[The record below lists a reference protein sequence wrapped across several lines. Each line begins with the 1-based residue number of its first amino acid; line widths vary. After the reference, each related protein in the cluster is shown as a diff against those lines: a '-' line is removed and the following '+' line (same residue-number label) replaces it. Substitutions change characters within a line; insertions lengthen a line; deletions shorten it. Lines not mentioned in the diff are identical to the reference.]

1 MTLKSSSFRKAE
13 VYIGGR
19 KVNPRNQNPEWN
31 NRVLIVDDQ
40 ENIHDDF
47 DDMLFSGPSSETS
60 TDDLAEAFLEEAD
73 DTFLPDLDLFHASS
87 GEQAYAMVGSGKDSD
102 EPIAVAYVDIRMPPG
117 IDGIETIRRIRKI
130 DKNIE
135 IVIMTAYTD
144 KPLPEIVRD
153 MELLHKL
160 LYIRKPFAREE
171 VQQITMSLVQKW
183 NIEQELIENRRQLA
197 TSHRRLETVIDAT
210 GDVIGMFDDNG
221 NLLFANHG
229 YCQLFDLTKSQLD
242 QMSPADLEARIAAR
256 LQAFEVPDEDRITQ
270 LENVESIMEEIDG
283 KDNSTQRL
291 FYRMAMPIKN
301 TGSDGGGTV
310 FSYRNIS
317 KEAEIQRM
325 KAEVVRLRTALETTY
340 SYDEIVGKSK
350 AMRELYSL
358 IQRATEG
365 NITVLIHGES
375 GTGKEL
381 VARSIHY
388 NSQRKAGPFITIN
401 CTAIPE
407 SLIESE
413 LFGHERGAFTGAS
426 ARRIGKFEQADK
438 GTIFLDEIGE
448 MQLSLQAKLL
458 RVLQERHFQ
467 RVGGATNIVTDIRVL
482 TATNRDLEAAVKAGG
497 FREDLYFRIAAFPI
511 RIPPLRERLEDI
523 PVLANYFLKKYVED
537 SGKSIRAISP
547 EALQLLVQYDFPG
560 NVRELE
566 NVIERAVLFETTEF
580 LQPDSLSLQIPSVR
594 SAEAI
599 DSTASVSNVIVPLDA
614 VERRAIIHALKVMGN
629 NVTKAAEALGIDRT
643 TFHRKLNKYNQ
654 PGADEWD

>member
-1 MTLKSSSFRKAE
+1 M
-13 VYIGGR
+13 
-19 KVNPRNQNPEWN
+19 NPRNQNPEWN

-60 TDDLAEAFLEEAD
+60 TDDLAEAFLEESD
-73 DTFLPDLDLFHASS
+73 DTFLPELKLFHASS
-87 GEQAYAMVGSGKDSD
+87 GEQAYTMVKSAKDSS
-102 EPIAVAYVDIRMPPG
+102 EPVAVAYVDIRMPPG

-183 NIEQELIENRRQLA
+183 NIEQELKKNRRQLA
-197 TSHRRLETVIDAT
+197 TNHRRLETVIDAS
-210 GDVIGMFDDNG
+210 GDAIGMFDDNG

-229 YCQLFDLTKSQLD
+229 YRQLFDLTKGQLD
-242 QMSPADLEARIAAR
+242 EISPADLEARIAAR
-256 LQAFEVPDEDRITQ
+256 LQAFEAPDEDRIIQ

-291 FYRMAMPIKN
+291 FYRTAMPIKN

-310 FSYRNIS
+310 VSYRDIS

-365 NITVLIHGES
+365 NITVLIQGES

-388 NSQRKAGPFITIN
+388 NSQRKAGPFVTIN

-482 TATNRDLEAAVKAGG
+482 TATNRDLEAAVNAGG

-523 PVLANYFLKKYVED
+523 PALANHFLKKYVED

-599 DSTASVSNVIVPLDA
+599 DLLASGSNVIVPLDA
-614 VERRAIIHALKVMGN
+614 VERRAIINALKVMGN
-629 NVTKAAEALGIDRT
+629 NVTKAAEALGIDRS
-643 TFHRKLNKYNQ
+643 TFHRKLNKYSQ
-654 PGADEWD
+654 HDADA

>member
-1 MTLKSSSFRKAE
+1 MNA
-13 VYIGGR
+13 
-19 KVNPRNQNPEWN
+19 RNQNPEWN

-47 DDMLFSGPSSETS
+47 DDMLFSGRSSETS
-60 TDDLAEAFLEEAD
+60 TDDLAEAFLEETD
-73 DTFLPDLDLFHASS
+73 DTFLPDLKLFHASS
-87 GEQAYAMVGSGKDSD
+87 GEQAYAMVESAKDSG

-210 GDVIGMFDDNG
+210 GDAIGMFDDNG

-229 YCQLFDLTKSQLD
+229 YRQLFDLTKSQLD
-242 QMSPADLEARIAAR
+242 ELSPADLEARISAR
-256 LQAFEVPDEDRITQ
+256 LQALKLPDEDRIAQ
-270 LENVESIMEEIDG
+270 LENVENIMEEIDG
-283 KDNSTQRL
+283 KDHSTQRL
-291 FYRMAMPIKN
+291 FYRMAMPIEN
-301 TGSDGGGTV
+301 TDSDRGGSV
-310 FSYRNIS
+310 VSYRDMS

-325 KAEVVRLRTALETTY
+325 KAEVVRLRTELETTY

-358 IQRATEG
+358 IRRATEG
-365 NITVLIHGES
+365 NITVLIQGES

-388 NSQRKAGPFITIN
+388 NSQRKTGPFITIN

-438 GTIFLDEIGE
+438 GTIFLDEIGD

-467 RVGGATNIVTDIRVL
+467 RVGGATNILTDIRVL
-482 TATNRDLEAAVKAGG
+482 TATNRDLEAAVKAGD

-523 PVLANYFLKKYVED
+523 PVLANHFLKKYVED

-599 DSTASVSNVIVPLDA
+599 DSSASVSNVIVPLDA

-629 NVTKAAEALGIDRT
+629 NVTKAAEALGIDRV

-654 PGADEWD
+654 PEVDE

>member
-1 MTLKSSSFRKAE
+1 MNA
-13 VYIGGR
+13 
-19 KVNPRNQNPEWN
+19 RNQNPEWN

-47 DDMLFSGPSSETS
+47 DDMLFSGRSSETS
-60 TDDLAEAFLEEAD
+60 TDDLAEAFLEETD
-73 DTFLPDLDLFHASS
+73 DTFLPDLKLFHASS
-87 GEQAYAMVGSGKDSD
+87 GEQAYAMVESAKDSG

-210 GDVIGMFDDNG
+210 GDAIGMFDDNG

-229 YCQLFDLTKSQLD
+229 YRQLFDLTKSQLD
-242 QMSPADLEARIAAR
+242 EMSPADLEARITAR
-256 LQAFEVPDEDRITQ
+256 LQALKLPDEDRIAQ
-270 LENVESIMEEIDG
+270 LENVENIMEEIDG
-283 KDNSTQRL
+283 KDHSTQRL
-291 FYRMAMPIKN
+291 FYRMAMPIEN
-301 TGSDGGGTV
+301 TDSDRGGSV
-310 FSYRNIS
+310 VSYRDMS

-325 KAEVVRLRTALETTY
+325 KAEVVRLRTELETTY

-358 IQRATEG
+358 IRRATEG
-365 NITVLIHGES
+365 NITVLIQGES

-388 NSQRKAGPFITIN
+388 NSQRKTGPFITIN

-438 GTIFLDEIGE
+438 GTIFLDEIGD

-467 RVGGATNIVTDIRVL
+467 RVGGATNILTDIRVL
-482 TATNRDLEAAVKAGG
+482 TATNRDLEAAVKAGD

-523 PVLANYFLKKYVED
+523 PVLANHFLKKYVED
-537 SGKSIRAISP
+537 SGKSIRVISP

-599 DSTASVSNVIVPLDA
+599 DSSASVSNVIVPLDA

-629 NVTKAAEALGIDRT
+629 NVTKAAEALGIDRV

-654 PGADEWD
+654 PEVDE